1 MSPPQPTGLRTGKFT
16 LRYNRKFSG
25 QGRLRGR
32 GMWTGDYGFLLSNLI
47 QKDFKIRY
55 RNMSLGVFWSLL
67 NPLVTMGVLTF
78 VFTRIYKDAQPHYPV
93 FVLCGL
99 VPFNFFTQAWGGG
112 TSSLLE
118 NARLIKRVSVPR
130 ELIPISSVLGNCLHL
145 VIQIGLLLGF
155 ALVSGEGA
163 NWHWLWLPFV
173 WGMEL
178 IFVCGISLL
187 TSAINIYIR
196 DTRYVVESFNAVLFW
211 MVPIFYGSDQVPDQ
225 FKWIY
230 DLNPVAAL
238 VTALRNILLQD
249 ISPAV
254 SLLVKLSFSSL
265 FMLALGAWVFERCKR
280 GLYDYL

>member
-1 MSPPQPTGLRTGKFT
+1 
-16 LRYNRKFSG
+16 
-25 QGRLRGR
+25 
-32 GMWTGDYGFLLSNLI
+32 
-47 QKDFKIRY
+47 
-55 RNMSLGVFWSLL
+55 MSLGVFWSLL

-78 VFTRIYKDAQPHYPV
+78 VFTKIYRDSPKNFPV

-112 TSSLLE
+112 TGSLLE
-118 NARLIKRVSVPR
+118 NAKLIKRVSVPR

-145 VIQIGLLLGF
+145 VIQIDLLLGC
-155 ALVSGEGA
+155 ALLFGEGV
-163 NWHWLWLPFV
+163 NRYWLWLPFV

-178 IFVCGISLL
+178 IFVCGVSLL

-211 MVPIFYGSDQVPDQ
+211 MVPIFYDSSRVPDR

-238 VTALRNILLQD
+238 VQALRNILLQH

-254 SLLVKLSFSSL
+254 SLLVKLSCCSL

>member
-1 MSPPQPTGLRTGKFT
+1 
-16 LRYNRKFSG
+16 
-25 QGRLRGR
+25 
-32 GMWTGDYGFLLSNLI
+32 
-47 QKDFKIRY
+47 
-55 RNMSLGVFWSLL
+55 
-67 NPLVTMGVLTF
+67 
-78 VFTRIYKDAQPHYPV
+78 
-93 FVLCGL
+93 
-99 VPFNFFTQAWGGG
+99 
-112 TSSLLE
+112 
-118 NARLIKRVSVPR
+118 
-130 ELIPISSVLGNCLHL
+130 
-145 VIQIGLLLGF
+145 
-155 ALVSGEGA
+155 
-163 NWHWLWLPFV
+163 
-173 WGMEL
+173 MEL

-211 MVPIFYGSDQVPDQ
+211 MVPIFYGSDKVPDQ

-249 ISPAV
+249 MSPAV